1 MPYLP
6 WNPGEADLSAEE
18 RSFEAL
24 LSGTPLPYEAP
35 ADSRLLADLMSALT
49 APAAADELAG
59 FARAR
64 AAYAASC
71 PPGLHGSALRR
82 RPSMRDRLH
91 SPKIAAA
98 LATGVLGLGGL
109 GTAAYAG
116 ALPDAAQ
123 DIAHHVIGAP
133 GAHPDKGGS
142 HAPAGAPSS
151 TPAGPD
157 ATGPAAFGLCTAYQ
171 HSQAG
176 DRSVAFG
183 NLTAAAGGADKIDA
197 YCATIA
203 HPGSAAAS
211 SAPGTPSATPSHA
224 VGAPSTVPAHPTGKP
239 SSLPAHP
246 TGKPSALPSHP
257 TGRPSSVPAH
267 PTGRPSSVPA
277 HPTGRPSSVPPHPT
291 GKPSTLPS
299 HPTGQPSS
307 VPAHPTG
314 KPSTVPTG
322 R

>member
-6 WNPGEADLSAEE
+6 WNPAEADLSPEE

-24 LSGTPLPYEAP
+24 LSGAPLPDEAP
-35 ADSRLLADLMSALT
+35 EDSRLLADLMSALT
-49 APAAADELAG
+49 APPAADELAG

-64 AAYAASC
+64 AAYAALC
-71 PPGLHGSALRR
+71 RPGSHGSALRG
-82 RPSMRDRLH
+82 RPPMRDRLL

-133 GAHPDKGGS
+133 ASHPGKGGS

-171 HSQAG
+171 NSQAG

-183 NLTAAAGGADKIDA
+183 NLATAAGGADKIDA

-203 HPGSAAAS
+203 RPGSSASS

-224 VGAPSTVPAHPTGKP
+224 VGAPSTLPAHPTGRPSTVPAHPTGKP
-239 SSLPAHP
+239 STVPAHP
-246 TGKPSALPSHP
+246 TGKPSA
-257 TGRPSSVPAH
+257 
-267 PTGRPSSVPA
+267 
-277 HPTGRPSSVPPHPT
+277 
-291 GKPSTLPS
+291 LPS

-314 KPSTVPTG
+314 KPSALPSHPTGKPSSVPPHPTGKPSTVPTV